1 MISFLGIQNG
11 PSTLNNAPTAIRA
24 DQLAPGGV
32 HLRYVNCPAAP
43 FLDSR
48 VQNPC

>member
-1 MISFLGIQNG
+1 VAYLGIQNG
-11 PSTLNNAPTAIRA
+11 PSTLNNAPTAIRN
-24 DQLAPGGV
+24 DQLAPEGI

-43 FLDSR
+43 FLNSD

>member
-1 MISFLGIQNG
+1 VQNG
-11 PSTLNNAPTAIRA
+11 PSSLSNAPAAIRA
-24 DQLAPGGV
+24 DQLTPGGV
-32 HLRYVNCPAAP
+32 RLRFVNCPAAP

>member
-1 MISFLGIQNG
+1 MIAFLGVQNG
-11 PSTLNNAPTAIRA
+11 PSTLNNAPTSIRA

-32 HLRYVNCPAAP
+32 HLRFVNCPAAP

>member
-1 MISFLGIQNG
+1 MVAFLGIQNG
-11 PSTLNNAPTAIRA
+11 PSTLGNAPAAIRS
-24 DQLAPGGV
+24 DQLTPGGV
-32 HLRYVNCPAAP
+32 RLRFVNCPAAP